1 MVNIVHPVAGGI
13 AFLTITIF
21 WLATAL
27 SEMFGSVE
35 TIVAVK
41 TAIPWGFLLL
51 IPALA
56 ATGGTG
62 FILSNG
68 RRPKLISTKIRRTAA
83 SAANGLLVLVPS
95 ALFLAFKA
103 RAGEFDATFYA
114 AQVLELCAGAV
125 NIALLGFN
133 MRDGFKMK
141 GRFRRPVNTHPT
153 TRPRSL
159 KW

>member
-62 FILSNG
+62 FILSKG
-68 RRPKLISTKIRRTAA
+68 RRPKLISTKIRLTAVIA
-83 SAANGLLVLVPS
+83 VNGLLCLVPS

-103 RAGEFDATFYA
+103 RVGEFDATFYA
-114 AQVLELCAGAV
+114 VQVLELCAGAV

-141 GRFRRPVNTHPT
+141 GRFGRPANTHPT
-153 TRPRSL
+153 TNRGV
-159 KW
+159 